1 MSGLDKALFVSA
13 EVFEREVE
21 LQDGTKH
28 VLHFKQLAAV
38 EFRRYL
44 NATNSLDE
52 DVAAACMAK
61 LISQSICEPDGK
73 PAVTFKQALQLT
85 PNAERAISAAVL
97 DVNGMGKKK
106 DEPGKGSPPGAT
118 TGSGT

>member
-13 EVFEREVE
+13 EVFERTCE

-28 VLHFKQLAAV
+28 VLHFKQLPAV

-44 NATNSLDE
+44 NATNSADE

-61 LISQSICEPDGK
+61 LISQSLCTPDGQ
-73 PAVTFKQALQLT
+73 PALTFKEAVQLT
-85 PNAERAISAAVL
+85 PGAEKAISAAVL

-106 DEPGKGSPPGAT
+106 DDPGKGSAPGAT